1 VRVVIAIACNQL
13 GKKKEA
19 EVADNQ
25 HVRQPR
31 QVIPVSHII
40 GFEIALQMLFDFFA
54 HDCPR
59 HCTGTGSR
67 SGSCLS
73 IVRSTLE

>member
-1 VRVVIAIACNQL
+1 MSIVIAIACDQL

-31 QVIPVSHII
+31 QVIPVGHII
-40 GFEIALQMLFDFFA
+40 DFEIALQMMFDFFE
-54 HDCPR
+54 HYR
-59 HCTGTGSR
+59 LHHCAVTGSR

-73 IVRSTLE
+73 VV